1 MHVTP
6 QEDSVAGRSSAT
18 SHGGFLCCG
27 CNDAWSQASQVT
39 QESLNL
45 QDFKLSSAVG
55 FKTSYGQSDYS
66 DTGDTG
72 DTRNV
77 SLVGL

>member
-6 QEDSVAGRSSAT
+6 QEASVVGRSSAT
-18 SHGGFLCCG
+18 SHAGFLCCG
-27 CNDAWSQASQVT
+27 CNDAWSQVSQVT

-55 FKTSYGQSDYS
+55 FKTSYGQSDY
-66 DTGDTG
+66 GDTG

>member
-6 QEDSVAGRSSAT
+6 QEDSVAGRISAT

-27 CNDAWSQASQVT
+27 CNDAWSQAAQVR

-55 FKTSYGQSDYS
+55 FNTSYGQSGY
-66 DTGDTG
+66 GDTG